1 LVTLSPA
8 FLLFLLAYVFSFD
21 VGQLKLAVL
30 DLDRSAL
37 SRRYLARITSDQD
50 LHLAYE
56 VASYEEATPLLVS
69 GEVDAV
75 VVIPPD
81 FADTVYR
88 SEPVQ
93 VQAIIDGTDPFAGS
107 QASGALE
114 ARSSAFVAAI
124 AAEGSRD
131 VGEPFG
137 VQTIAWYNAGLKSL
151 LSMVPGLMAI
161 VLIMPTMALALALTR
176 EKETGTLEGLIVTPV
191 SGLEYLTGKLLA
203 YVTTGLLSTLLALV
217 VAVFWFEVPLQGSVW
232 LYLLLTSVYFL
243 ACMGIT
249 VIVANFVR
257 NQQTAMFIV
266 MLAFLVPSFFLAG
279 LITPVNT
286 DSLGSLLT
294 SYVLPTTHFVEI
306 SRAVLLKGLGARD
319 LARPILVL
327 LGMGMGGIAIG
338 LALFRKKVR

>member
-1 LVTLSPA
+1 
-8 FLLFLLAYVFSFD
+8 
-21 VGQLKLAVL
+21 
-30 DLDRSAL
+30 
-37 SRRYLARITSDQD
+37 
-50 LHLAYE
+50 
-56 VASYEEATPLLVS
+56 
-69 GEVDAV
+69 
-75 VVIPPD
+75 
-81 FADTVYR
+81 
-88 SEPVQ
+88 
-93 VQAIIDGTDPFAGS
+93 
-107 QASGALE
+107 
-114 ARSSAFVAAI
+114 
-124 AAEGSRD
+124 
-131 VGEPFG
+131 
-137 VQTIAWYNAGLKSL
+137 
-151 LSMVPGLMAI
+151 
-161 VLIMPTMALALALTR
+161 MALALALTR